1 MDVELATTPEEVKH
15 FREAPFGLLDTL
27 LRASPQL
34 RNCSLW
40 RCQVEA
46 VLAVDGLWH
55 ARQTLGV
62 MSP

>member
-1 MDVELATTPEEVKH
+1 MDMELPVTPEEVKY
-15 FREAPFGLLDTL
+15 FPEAPFGLFDTL

-34 RNCSLW
+34 RNRSLC
-40 RCQVEA
+40 RCQFEA

-55 ARQTLGV
+55 ARQILGV